1 MNLKE
6 APVGRGQ
13 AASETQNSGEGRS
26 DFDAGE
32 MAVTRSIATA
42 NHTLRAPTQLLP
54 SLISASYAFR
64 ARRWWKRSPFLPL
77 PDSEYTRW
85 RLYTAYGNKRQRP
98 SFGDIATFAVWRQS
112 IRRVVEMR
120 SQ

>member
-1 MNLKE
+1 MG
-6 APVGRGQ
+6 PGQ
-13 AASETQNSGEGRS
+13 AAPGIEKPGIGRS
-26 DFDAGE
+26 DFDTGE
-32 MAVTRSIATA
+32 LRVARSIAIEHEKLNART
-42 NHTLRAPTQLLP
+42 HLLP

-77 PDSEYTRW
+77 PEPEYARW
-85 RLYTAYGNKRQRP
+85 RLYTAYGSGRRRP
-98 SFGDIATFAVWRQS
+98 SFGDIAAFAFWRQR